1 MAGADVRD
9 VATSRGKDHCLGY
22 AGGGGGGVPMA
33 LRQKRTEPLNTTHIA
48 HDSLLTARQKDIS
61 NRI

>member
-1 MAGADVRD
+1 MVGANVRD

-22 AGGGGGGVPMA
+22 ARGVQMA

-48 HDSLLTARQKDIS
+48 HDSLLTD
-61 NRI
+61 